1 MSISSAYHAHCAK
14 TEINFHFGFR
24 MSIAS
29 EIYTQ
34 FVSEWACAY
43 CAKSGD
49 GDACGYWGGGQNQ
62 NDIMSQWRWWGWQQW
77 LWWCCWLGWWR
88 RWWLWWCT
96 GEGRKETIWRNGD
109 RNKQSVGPWI
119 PIKVNIIIMVVMMI
133 MMVMLMVMII
143 TMMMMMTMLSH
154 HQRH

>member
-1 MSISSAYHAHCAK
+1 MLVLPDNKMSRDI
-14 TEINFHFGFR
+14 
-24 MSIAS
+24 MSLNLRYCS
-29 EIYTQ
+29 LSNKKLNLCS
-34 FVSEWACAY
+34 VSEWACAY

-62 NDIMSQWRWWGWQQW
+62 NDIMSQWQWRWWGWQKW

-133 MMVMLMVMII
+133 MMVMVMVMII
-143 TMMMMMTMLSH
+143 TMMMMVTMLSH